1 MQLQPFKLNP
11 VYRHYV
17 WGGHRLRPG
26 VERTAEAW
34 IVHEDNTIAGGPLE
48 GKTLAQVSE
57 KYPTQLLGQRV
68 VQRTGNRFPLLIK
81 LLDCADW
88 LSVQVHP
95 DNEQAL
101 RLEGPGK
108 FGKTE
113 AWYIIQADP
122 GAELICG
129 LQSGISRRQVREAI
143 QSGGILELVQRLP
156 VHAGDAIF
164 IPPGTVHALG
174 PGLLLYEIQQTSD
187 ITYRV
192 YDWDRPASA
201 GRELHIRQSLE
212 VVDPQATG
220 SLRSSSELSGSS
232 SQTLISC
239 EYFLLEKISGKDG
252 TVTRD
257 TSSLSFHTVTL
268 LEGGA
273 VVQSE
278 GWRVPL
284 ERFETLILPAEC
296 GQYSLRSD
304 IPFIALRGS
313 VL

>member
-1 MQLQPFKLNP
+1 MRLQPFKLNP
-11 VYRHYV
+11 VYRHYI

-26 VERTAEAW
+26 SERTAEAW

-48 GKTLAQVSE
+48 GQSLAQVSE
-57 KYPTQLLGQRV
+57 RYPTQLLGEGV
-68 VQRTGNRFPLLIK
+68 IQRTGRRFPLLIK

-95 DNEQAL
+95 DNEQAV

-113 AWYIIQADP
+113 AWYIIEAAPD
-122 GAELICG
+122 AELICG
-129 LQSGISRRQVREAI
+129 LHPGTSRQQVREAV
-143 QSGGILELVQRLP
+143 QSGSILELAQRLAVQP
-156 VHAGDAIF
+156 GDAIF
-164 IPPGTVHALG
+164 IPPGMLHALG

-212 VVDPQATG
+212 VVDPQAVG
-220 SLRSSSELSGSS
+220 STQRSTELSGSG
-232 SQTLISC
+232 SQTLIAC
-239 EYFLLEKISGKDG
+239 DYFILEKITGKAG
-252 TVTRD
+252 MVTGD
-257 TSSLSFHTVTL
+257 TGSLSFHALTL
-268 LEGGA
+268 LDGQAAAQG
-273 VVQSE
+273 E
-278 GWRVPL
+278 GWRFPL

-296 GQYSLRSD
+296 GPYSLESD
-304 IPFIALRGS
+304 APFHALRGS